1 MNQAP
6 LDQVSDQLLGLLK
19 QSAGEEI
26 LLTQNGRPLGVLVA
40 FDDEEDWL
48 DYQLE
53 HDPRF
58 LRRIEQARAEVA
70 AGKTISI
77 EQLKD
82 QLGG

>member
-1 MNQAP
+1 MNQVP
-6 LDQVSDQLLGLLK
+6 LYQVSDQLLGLLK
-19 QSAGEEI
+19 QAAGEEI

-40 FDDEEDWL
+40 FGDENDWL

-53 HDPRF
+53 HDPCF

-70 AGKTISI
+70 AGKTITL

-82 QLGG
+82 QLGK